1 MATRVSATD
10 QTRERLEALIDG
22 RLVSAPER
30 SDLMLLAARLILEE
44 ALEGEVRDRLGRE
57 RYERTEGPPTGYRNG
72 YRTGRMKTAEGMVEY
87 AAPQVRATSEP
98 FVSAVRENLA
108 GRTGAL
114 EDLAIEL
121 YARGLSTRDIE
132 DTFTDEKGRRLLSR
146 AAVSEITERLWE
158 DYAAFTKRDLAE
170 HRVVYLYIDGIA
182 ERLRAGQPREAVLAA
197 WGIGE
202 DGRKVLL
209 HLMAGSKEDTET
221 VRAFFQDMRA
231 RGLGDPLLV
240 VSDGAPGIIRA
251 IEECFPRSARQ
262 RCLAHRMR
270 NLAVKVPTD
279 LWPEFKARVTA
290 CYQAPSRAI
299 ARNLAEGI
307 RADYATTVPSAV
319 ACFEDDFEAC
329 IAHLRLPVTH
339 RQATRTTN
347 LLERLFV
354 EERRR
359 LKIIPNG
366 FGEKAVLKLMF
377 AALIRAADRWRG
389 LRFSEL
395 ELRQIAAVRKDLDTE
410 YEATITP
417 SGSPSESRFSSKSSP

>member
-10 QTRERLEALIDG
+10 RTRERLEALIDG
-22 RLVSAPER
+22 RLTTAPER
-30 SDLMLLAARLILEE
+30 SDLVRLAARLILEE

-57 RYERTEGPPTGYRNG
+57 RYERAEGKPTGYRNG

-87 AAPQVRATSEP
+87 AAPQVRDTAEP

-108 GRTGAL
+108 GRTEAL
-114 EDLAIEL
+114 EDLPVEL

-132 DTFTDEKGRRLLSR
+132 DTFTDQQGRRLLSR

-170 HRVVYLYIDGIA
+170 HRVVYLYVDGIA
-182 ERLRAGQPREAVLAA
+182 ERLRAGLPREAVLAA
-197 WGIGE
+197 WGIGA

-221 VRAFFQDMRA
+221 VRAFFQDMRG

-240 VSDGAPGIIRA
+240 VSDGAPGVVRA
-251 IEECFPRSARQ
+251 IEECFPPSARQ

-270 NLAVKVPTD
+270 NLAVKVPAD

-299 ARNLAEGI
+299 ARDLAAGI
-307 RADYATTVPSAV
+307 RTDYATLVPSAV

-339 RQATRTTN
+339 RRATRTTN

-354 EERRR
+354 EERR

-377 AALIRAADRWRG
+377 AALIRAAERWRG
-389 LRFSEL
+389 LRFSEF
-395 ELRQIAAVRKDLDTE
+395 ELRQIAVVRKELDTE
-410 YEATITP
+410 YEATVTP
-417 SGSPSESRFSSKSSP
+417 SDRPSRPHVSSKSMP